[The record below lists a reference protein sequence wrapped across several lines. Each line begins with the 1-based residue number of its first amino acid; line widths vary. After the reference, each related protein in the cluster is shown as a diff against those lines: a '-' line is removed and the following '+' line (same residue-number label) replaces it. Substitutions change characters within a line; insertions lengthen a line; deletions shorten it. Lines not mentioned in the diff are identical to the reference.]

1 MWTPYL
7 RSFCHCTATVLLGS
21 SKGMTVSKA
30 STSASVST
38 AGSKRKAP
46 KPMPKVRRITKERVI
61 SLVKDVDIEEHRS
74 DIVLQVEAELFLGN
88 TD

>member
-1 MWTPYL
+1 
-7 RSFCHCTATVLLGS
+7 
-21 SKGMTVSKA
+21 MTVSKA

-46 KPMPKVRRITKERVI
+46 KLMRKKPKVRRITKERVI

-74 DIVLQVEAELFLGN
+74 DIVLQVEAELFQGN
-88 TD
+88 ID